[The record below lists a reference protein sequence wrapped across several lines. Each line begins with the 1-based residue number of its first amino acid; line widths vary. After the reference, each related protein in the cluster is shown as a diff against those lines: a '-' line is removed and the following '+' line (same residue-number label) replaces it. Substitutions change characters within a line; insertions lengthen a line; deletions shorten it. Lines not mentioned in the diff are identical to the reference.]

1 MAKWNPSSQESLFSR
16 ISDPRIGNL
25 MMTTGEVSQT
35 LCEVFV
41 FRYLIIPVRGDDDGD
56 CFAVQSTFYN

>member
-1 MAKWNPSSQESLFSR
+1 MAKWNPSSQESLFST

-25 MMTTGEVSQT
+25 MLTTGEVSRT

-41 FRYLIIPVRGDDDGD
+41 FRYLIIPVRGDDGD